1 MVVSYASHSAGRRPT
16 LAASTAVRW
25 VLIAL
30 AAVLVL
36 WVRVLPLALDGVPE
50 AEQFRYHGEDGRE
63 HVYLGDI
70 DSYLWL
76 RQARSQLRTGTR
88 CEAVGGDE
96 CRDVLGNA
104 PVGRPMPYAR
114 SLHVTAIV
122 WLHRAIRTVCHGYP
136 LPASAFWVSVLIG
149 VLGTVPAFLLGERLA
164 GPLGGFAA
172 SVLVGTSPFFLQRSL
187 GSDNDVWNV
196 VLPLAVVA
204 SAAASTEAV
213 NRGRQV
219 AYAAVA
225 AAFVGLHAAV
235 WSGWVF
241 TYLVTAIA
249 LFANALTRVLRVALR
264 GWRRRPAEA
273 GVLGRGLVPFLVFCP
288 AAAVFAALAGAIDG
302 LAVPLRALAAL
313 RSAFAPGAAPG
324 AAPGTTWP
332 DVLATVS
339 ELTRPGLAGIAAMA
353 GQPLYFFAGWLG
365 LLLLWLPRGRWR
377 NRHLAVMIG
386 GTLLYYFLLMG
397 PPLPPSRLVALL
409 AAPIVIAIVV
419 TATASRHEV
428 HGAGAAFLVT
438 VWFLAA
444 FQQSY
449 EGARFVLL
457 LVAPAAVACGVAI
470 GRLHLWLSRGAVK
483 LAGGRRSAWATA
495 LFVLVGAT
503 LLIPVERGIA
513 TARRYLPEMTDAW
526 WDTLEHIRDAAPRD
540 AIVNTWWDYGHWTTY
555 VAERRTSADGASLLT
570 HVPYWLARAL
580 MAPSERE
587 TVGLLRMLNCGSD
600 VTPQP
605 EGRLG
610 AYGELVGAGLD
621 DVGARTLVLELAR
634 RDRPGARTLFAEHG
648 LASLEPTVLAS
659 THCTPPPAYLV
670 LSSRLAGLRA
680 IRQLAAWDFA
690 HAGMIPAS
698 PSTPLVAGIPPAWS
712 TCMPA
717 NDEWLCAPP
726 ENAAWGAR
734 GGFRYRPSAPQDS
747 RFDAPLGEAGAQ
759 SVPGVMRLA
768 EADGVRD
775 VRPDG
780 ATDPEVGVL
789 VDLTESRVLV
799 GPPDL
804 VRSTLVQ
811 LLYLD
816 GRSTTQF
823 EKFDER
829 VSPSGERVATWRIR
843 DDS

>member
-1 MVVSYASHSAGRRPT
+1 MVVSSAS
-16 LAASTAVRW
+16 AASTAVRW

-30 AAVLVL
+30 AGALVL

-70 DSYLWL
+70 DSYFWL
-76 RQARSQLRTGTR
+76 RQARDQLRTGTR
-88 CEAVGGDE
+88 CEAVVGDE

-104 PVGRPMPYAR
+104 PVGRRMPYAR

-122 WLHRAIRTVCHGYP
+122 WLHRAIRTVRPGYP

-164 GPLGGFAA
+164 GPLGGFGAA
-172 SVLVGTSPFFLQRSL
+172 VLVGTSPFVLQRSL

-204 SAAASTEAV
+204 SAAAATAEADV
-213 NRGRQV
+213 GRQV

-241 TYLVTAIA
+241 TYLVTAFG
-249 LFANALTRVLRVALR
+249 LFTNALTRVLRVALR

-273 GVLGRGLVPFLVFCP
+273 GALRRGLVPLLVFCP
-288 AAAVFAALAGAIDG
+288 AAAVFVALAGASGG
-302 LAVPLRALAAL
+302 LAVALRAAAAL
-313 RSAFAPGAAPG
+313 RSTLAPEAAPRVV
-324 AAPGTTWP
+324 PGTAWP

-339 ELTRPGLAGIAAMA
+339 ELRRPGLAGIAAMA

-365 LLLLWLPRGRWR
+365 LLLLWLPRSRWR

-397 PPLPPSRLVALL
+397 PPPPPSQLVALL
-409 AAPIVIAIVV
+409 AVPIVVGVAVAV
-419 TATASRHEV
+419 TASRHEV
-428 HGAGAAFLVT
+428 HEAGAAFLVT

-444 FQQSY
+444 LKQSY

-483 LAGGRRSAWATA
+483 VAGGRRSAWATA

-503 LLIPVERGIA
+503 LVMPVERGIA
-513 TARRYLPEMTDAW
+513 TARRYVPEMTDAW
-526 WDTLEHIRDAAPRD
+526 WDTLAHIREAAPRD

-555 VAERRTSADGASLLT
+555 VAERGTSADGASLLT

-580 MAPSERE
+580 MAPSEPE

-600 VTPQP
+600 ATPEP
-605 EGRLG
+605 EGLLG
-610 AYGELVGAGLD
+610 AYGKLVGAGLD
-621 DVGARTLVLELAR
+621 DAAARTLVLELGR
-634 RDRPGARTLFAEHG
+634 RDRSAARTLLAERG

-659 THCTPPPAYLV
+659 THCRPPPAYLV
-670 LSSRLAGLRA
+670 LGSRLAGLRA
-680 IRQLAAWDFA
+680 IRQLAAWDFVRP
-690 HAGMIPAS
+690 GTVPAS

-712 TCMPA
+712 TCMPT

-726 ENAAWGAR
+726 EDAAWGGR
-734 GGFRYRPSAPQDS
+734 GTFRYRPSAPEES
-747 RFDAPLGEAGAQ
+747 SFDAPFGEAGPQ
-759 SVPGVMRLA
+759 SVPRVIRLA
-768 EADGVRD
+768 EVDGVRD

-816 GRSTTQF
+816 GRSTTHF
-823 EKFDER
+823 EKFDAR